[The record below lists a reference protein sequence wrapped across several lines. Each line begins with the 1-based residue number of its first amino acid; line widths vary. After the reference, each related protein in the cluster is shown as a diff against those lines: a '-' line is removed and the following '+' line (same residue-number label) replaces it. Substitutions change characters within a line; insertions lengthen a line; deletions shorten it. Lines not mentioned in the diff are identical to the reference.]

1 MPWHRWQHPG
11 TPDQRC
17 LVAALSGGK
26 SARALGRRHSA
37 GYPWPPGHVPRLA
50 GVGAQVRRPGPGP
63 LQREAKEPPG
73 VPALRADLLCGT
85 RLEDDLPDLLW
96 SFVNLSTALRCLLEG
111 LRWLWGAEAV
121 KVAGRSGISQ
131 ARTRLGAAPL
141 HRLYE
146 QGVRPIATHAT
157 KGAWYRQWRLVSL
170 DGSCLDVADTQENRA
185 SFGSPGASR
194 GESAFPQ
201 LRFVEGIACAVAPL
215 MTIVSR
221 VSAPVVSLLDAS
233 TKAIFRLFGVRTE
246 PDAPVTEQDIKTLV
260 AEAETAG
267 VIETDERKMISG
279 VLRLGDRA
287 VRGVMTPRTAVDWID
302 LNDPE
307 DEIRLALTLTRHTR
321 LPVAQGDP
329 DNMLGVVQSRELLAA
344 LLKSE
349 PLDLRRRVRR
359 APVIPDTVNALDV
372 LNTLRQSEVPI
383 ALVHDEY
390 GHFEGIVTPAV
401 AHPGDGLISASRTAR
416 TMPLDT
422 PLILYCGTPDG
433 VSGINCTTS

>member
-1 MPWHRWQHPG
+1 
-11 TPDQRC
+11 
-17 LVAALSGGK
+17 
-26 SARALGRRHSA
+26 
-37 GYPWPPGHVPRLA
+37 
-50 GVGAQVRRPGPGP
+50 
-63 LQREAKEPPG
+63 
-73 VPALRADLLCGT
+73 
-85 RLEDDLPDLLW
+85 
-96 SFVNLSTALRCLLEG
+96 
-111 LRWLWGAEAV
+111 
-121 KVAGRSGISQ
+121 
-131 ARTRLGAAPL
+131 
-141 HRLYE
+141 
-146 QGVRPIATHAT
+146 
-157 KGAWYRQWRLVSL
+157 
-170 DGSCLDVADTQENRA
+170 
-185 SFGSPGASR
+185 
-194 GESAFPQ
+194 
-201 LRFVEGIACAVAPL
+201 

-221 VSAPVVSLLDAS
+221 ASAPVVSPRDAS

-390 GHFEGIVTPAV
+390 GHFEGIVTPADILDAIAGAFRSDALTEEGEAVQRADGSWLLAGSMPADEIADQLGIILPTNRDYETV
-401 AHPGDGLISASRTAR
+401 AGLVISELHHLPETGEIVETLGWRFEVVDMDGRRIDKVLATR
-416 TMPLDT
+416 L
-422 PLILYCGTPDG
+422 G
-433 VSGINCTTS
+433 